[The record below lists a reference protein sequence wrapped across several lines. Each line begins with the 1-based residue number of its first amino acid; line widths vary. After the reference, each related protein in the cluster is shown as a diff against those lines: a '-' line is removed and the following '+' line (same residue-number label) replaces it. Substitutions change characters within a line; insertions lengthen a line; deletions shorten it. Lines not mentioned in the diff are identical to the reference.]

1 MATSARRTFARSV
14 RTGTR
19 GTQGSS
25 RRLTLDCRHRVVLI
39 ALAAAVFLSGCGSA
53 PTRDGTSVPRAP
65 GGYYLDDGP
74 GVNPPANL
82 DQIPDAQPRVEPIK
96 ASTVRPYTAFGRT
109 YRPMTQLVPYKAR
122 GTASWYGKRYHGQP
136 TASGE
141 PYDMYAMTA
150 AHRTL
155 PIPSYARVTNL
166 RSGKSVIVRVND
178 RGPFRGDRLIDLSYT
193 AAYQL
198 GIIGSGSDLVEVES
212 IMPGQAVSAHSVDAP
227 VPEPTAPVP
236 AAQAS
241 EPPVGRTAEPAVAA
255 EPKGAYVQLGAFSL
269 RPNAESFLARVRA
282 DLGWLADT
290 IGLYVRDGVYRVHAG
305 PYADRKQADQV
316 AARIEQSMDLRPV
329 VITR

>member
-1 MATSARRTFARSV
+1 MREDASARK
-14 RTGTR
+14 
-19 GTQGSS
+19 
-25 RRLTLDCRHRVVLI
+25 
-39 ALAAAVFLSGCGSA
+39 
-53 PTRDGTSVPRAP
+53 P

-74 GVNPPANL
+74 GDNPPPNL
-82 DQIPDAQPRVEPIK
+82 DQIPDAQPRAEPIK
-96 ASTVRPYTAFGRT
+96 ASTAKPYVALGQRYT
-109 YRPMTQLVPYKAR
+109 PMTAAAPYKAR
-122 GTASWYGKRYHGQP
+122 GLASWYGRRYHGKP

-150 AHRTL
+150 AHPTL

-255 EPKGAYVQLGAFSL
+255 DA
-269 RPNAESFLARVRA
+269 
-282 DLGWLADT
+282 
-290 IGLYVRDGVYRVHAG
+290 GVYISSA
-305 PYADRKQADQV
+305 PS
-316 AARIEQSMDLRPV
+316 ARDEMPRDYLCLRSGRSGLACRYYRPV
-329 VITR
+329 CARRGLSGTCGAIRGPETGGPGGRSNRAEHGRAPRRHLTLTHLPST